1 MKKNWKNK
9 NHSLPITLRRSETYL
24 RKSFCPG
31 SSCRATILKM
41 MSKKSASIFQN
52 YHFFENAET
61 KLFQNWPM
69 FCPIL
74 WYSQMICHDTITL
87 CYQTKVTMIAGVISI
102 LTYIV
107 LRSRKGQKFF
117 FLTNKAKFA
126 HHFLL
131 IDSPIYIYTFFL

>member
-1 MKKNWKNK
+1 MIFSWFDFKR
-9 NHSLPITLRRSETYL
+9 IGRSDTYL
-24 RKSFCPG
+24 RLPSG
-31 SSCRATILKM
+31 DDDVSEIWS
-41 MSKKSASIFQN
+41 SKKSASIFQN
-52 YHFFENAET
+52 YHFFENAEN

-74 WYSQMICHDTITL
+74 WYSQMICYDTITL

>member
-1 MKKNWKNK
+1 MIFSWFD
-9 NHSLPITLRRSETYL
+9 LLQIGRSDTYL
-24 RKSFCPG
+24 RLPSG
-31 SSCRATILKM
+31 DDDVSEIWS
-41 MSKKSASIFQN
+41 SKKSASIFQN
-52 YHFFENAET
+52 YHFFENAEN

-74 WYSQMICHDTITL
+74 WYSQMICNDTITL

-107 LRSRKGQKFF
+107 LRSRKGQKIF

>member
-1 MKKNWKNK
+1 MPKYCWGIPMKKNWGIKK
-9 NHSLPITLRRSETYL
+9 PFPTNHATEIRNISSSPFRRWWCS
-24 RKSFCPG
+24 
-31 SSCRATILKM
+31 RATILKM
-41 MSKKSASIFQN
+41 MSTKMHRFLCY
-52 YHFFENAET
+52 YHFFENAEN

-87 CYQTKVTMIAGVISI
+87 CYQTKLTMIAGVISI

-117 FLTNKAKFA
+117 FLTNKAKFVSSL
-126 HHFLL
+126 FLV
-131 IDSPIYIYTFFL
+131 